1 MDCIFAEY
9 IKFVDNFLVSYYKI
23 LLDNKYDKNM
33 VRPFIDRFI
42 EVRYYNKYSVKEE
55 SFTERL
61 NKELNNVAH
70 KLLGSHD
77 SESKKELIK
86 NIFALFSY
94 LLFIDGCSHFS
105 DLSVLLKTMFNDN
118 NISLKYTGEAKKKAT
133 SLVREY
139 ISKKVDFFKL
149 FNSGEFY
156 LKGKKLEEHLY
167 SIDLGQRCNLPK
179 LYSDYAIKAAYDS
192 EVVYENRLYLAV
204 IMLSS
209 KILSEVIALNFD
221 NNYIIPFP
229 VSLFGKA
236 KKMGKFLRAIDDDMI
251 LDKVSLKFTYKE
263 YKDNKKNINALITE
277 GYSISLELDD
287 SYTTDFDNL
296 FLFSYVLVRKDASYH
311 DIIINNKDA
320 IKTKVVEV

>member
-1 MDCIFAEY
+1 MDCVFAEY
-9 IKFVDNFLVSYYKI
+9 IKFVDNFLVNYYK
-23 LLDNKYDKNM
+23 LLLENKYDKNM

-42 EVRYYNKYSVKEE
+42 EVRYYNKYSVKEVA
-55 SFTERL
+55 FTERL

-70 KLLGSHD
+70 KLLN
-77 SESKKELIK
+77 ENNNQNKKDLIK

-118 NISLKYTGEAKKKAT
+118 NISLKYDGETKKKITA
-133 SLVREY
+133 LVREY

-156 LKGKKLEEHLY
+156 LKGKKLEDHLY

-179 LYSDYAIKAAYDS
+179 LYSDAAIKAAYDS
-192 EVVYENRLYLAV
+192 EIVYENRLYLALV
-204 IMLSS
+204 MLSS
-209 KILSEVIALNFD
+209 KILSEIIALNFD
-221 NNYIIPFP
+221 NYYIIDFP
-229 VSLFGKA
+229 VSLFDKN
-236 KKMGKFLRAIDDDMI
+236 KKMAKFLRAIDDDLMVEKI
-251 LDKVSLKFTYKE
+251 SLKFK
-263 YKDNKKNINALITE
+263 YKDYKNNKRKINALITE
-277 GYSISLELDD
+277 GYSIALELDD

-296 FLFSYVLVRKDASYH
+296 FLFSYVLVSKNASYH
-311 DIIINNKDA
+311 DIIVDNKDA